1 MTQIGESTKSLAPGF
16 APAAFGEMG
25 GKQLETALKI
35 QKELLGTCQ
44 EINHAWLACAQSEMT
59 LVSDFVGKLTTA
71 PTIPDATAAC
81 QECMN
86 RQMEMLRENSLR
98 MFAESEKLMR
108 AGARV
113 FQWLPGLQQLR

>member
-1 MTQIGESTKSLAPGF
+1 MTQIGETTKSLAPGF
-16 APAAFGEMG
+16 APTAFGEMG
-25 GKQLETALKI
+25 GKQFETALKI
-35 QKELLGTCQ
+35 QKELLGTFE
-44 EINHAWLACAQSEMT
+44 EINQAWLACAQSEMT

-86 RQMEMLRENSLR
+86 RQMEMLGENSLR

-108 AGARV
+108 AGAR
-113 FQWLPGLQQLR
+113 FLQWLPGLQPLR